1 MRSEHTSA
9 WPCSTASKR
18 GVTPSLS
25 LTLTFAPALRS
36 TLQQAR
42 WPCSAARWRGWSPV
56 ESGRS
61 GAKPAAISSSQT
73 WSCPAQ
79 AAWCKGEVPSWS
91 RWWESRASA
100 QLSNQWTTSGRPE
113 VAATASKLLPS
124 ALSRSCKA
132 SSPIRVAA
140 DNMPQTMSMSWT
152 WQAKLQGTKLP
163 LTSEAIV
170 FCFLPRDRSSKL
182 LERDEEEDDD
192 EVVEADALGSFATPL
207 LAPRRISNASVGS
220 TLTTTSWCVERR
232 SSWVRQLF
240 SGKAADDEAFS
251 SASAPVLRQV
261 HFDGEQRELIL
272 EGEPQELLNDMI
284 GGWCGAHSALLDGE
298 AAALEQLARDTE
310 TIAKAVAIVNEM
322 TEQAGETLSLVEA
335 HASNAEV
342 NTREGVKHLLTATK
356 DAEKTQGVKTAIT
369 ASTVF
374 LVTGLLAGAP
384 ILPAVAMGVVV
395 APIGWGTSRMVQRQS
410 RKRLQRSIAQ
420 RESQLRQ

>member
-1 MRSEHTSA
+1 MRILAAALLEEACRRTGPRLEQARNASFKAQSECQDALRKATANGRKMLLEVEEFSA
-9 WPCSTASKR
+9 EAASKVPR
-18 GVTPSLS
+18 ATPMEL
-25 LTLTFAPALRS
+25 LQAL
-36 TLQQAR
+36 AEVE
-42 WPCSAARWRGWSPV
+42 SAA
-56 ESGRS
+56 
-61 GAKPAAISSSQT
+61 QY
-73 WSCPAQ
+73 
-79 AAWCKGEVPSWS
+79 
-91 RWWESRASA
+91 
-100 QLSNQWTTSGRPE
+100 L
-113 VAATASKLLPS
+113 
-124 ALSRSCKA
+124 LSRE
-132 SSPIRVAA
+132 VE
-140 DNMPQTMSMSWT
+140 
-152 WQAKLQGTKLP
+152 G
-163 LTSEAIV
+163 E
-170 FCFLPRDRSSKL
+170 
-182 LERDEEEDDD
+182 EGDEEEDDD